1 MNKENLSIR
10 NKFKLALQNQ
20 NKKNLI
26 FAEKLYKEILQIE
39 PNHLESICYLATI
52 FAQTKRTNL
61 AKNFFLKA
69 IEINPNNPRINN
81 NLGNVSLQLGESQN
95 ALRYYEKA
103 IKSKPN

>member
-1 MNKENLSIR
+1 MNKENLSIL

-69 IEINPNNPRINN
+69 I
-81 NLGNVSLQLGESQN
+81 
-95 ALRYYEKA
+95 
-103 IKSKPN
+103 

>member
-1 MNKENLSIR
+1 MKKENSSIG

-61 AKNFFLKA
+61 AKNFFFLK
-69 IEINPNNPRINN
+69 
-81 NLGNVSLQLGESQN
+81 QLKLIPIIQE
-95 ALRYYEKA
+95 
-103 IKSKPN
+103 